1 MTRREL
7 PPIPYNDALEEIPV
21 NEAENIQHAVQSLEA
36 ILLRSREDGRQV
48 HGHIHAKTHGV
59 VRGEFRVLPNLP
71 VELAQGLFATEHAYQ
86 ATARFSNSASQSKA
100 DYLPDGR
107 GMAIKVLHVD
117 GERVLSESDD
127 PQTQD
132 FVMIN
137 HPVFFARDVEDFL
150 RLEEVAGSNERKLPK
165 IQKALTGGDW
175 NPLHWHWQGMA
186 NAIKNASHL
195 PTHPASNPYFS
206 MVPIRFGKYVAKYRA
221 VPAGDMPVSLLEVI
235 AKFGTQADAMRLM
248 LEETLAHQQI
258 LFEFQVQLRVSENS
272 MPVED
277 ATVEWPE
284 NLAPYRTVAL
294 FLIPRQDMK
303 VESSIEAR
311 RALSFNVWHAIADHR
326 PLGGINRLRKAVY
339 PTAAA
344 WRLSETDAT
353 RKSQ

>member
-1 MTRREL
+1 MPRRDL
-7 PPIPYNDALEEIPV
+7 PPIPYSDACEVIPG
-21 NEAENIQHAVQSLEA
+21 NEPENIQRAVQSLEA
-36 ILLRSREDGRQV
+36 ILLRSREDGGHF
-48 HGHIHAKTHGV
+48 HGHVHAKTHGV

-71 VELAQGLFATEHAYQ
+71 AELAHGLFAIEQTYQ
-86 ATARFSNSASQSKA
+86 AAARFSNSASQPNA

-107 GMAIKVLHVD
+107 GMAIKVFHVD
-117 GERVLSESDD
+117 GERALSESDD

-137 HPVFFARDVEDFL
+137 HPVFFARDVEDFM
-150 RLEEVAGSNERKLPK
+150 RLEEVAVSNERKLPK

-206 MVPIRFGKYVAKYRA
+206 MVPIRFGQYVAKYRA
-221 VPAGDMPVSLLEVI
+221 VPAGDMPVSLLEAI

-248 LEETLAHQQI
+248 LEKTLAYQQI
-258 LFEFQVQLRVSENS
+258 LFEFQVQLRVSENA

-294 FLIPRQDMK
+294 FLIPRQELN

-311 RALSFNVWHAIADHR
+311 RALTFNVWHAINDHR

-339 PTAAA
+339 PRAAA
-344 WRLSETDAT
+344 WRFSETDAT
-353 RKSQ
+353 RKPQ